1 MKSSR
6 PARSTVVL
14 VAIALGMLGDR
25 TARDAVD
32 RRRYGGAVAPRIAPL
47 RRADAAPAVEAMY
60 RRMDALGNPPPNM
73 HLTFGKNPALY
84 ESWLPFATYVIP
96 ASSLPHRDRQILILR
111 TALTWR
117 SGYVWSQHVEISKF
131 FEVLSDHEIAA
142 LGTAG
147 PPAPEAW
154 SSLECAL
161 ITASDETRTEGEIS
175 EPVWEVLAGAYD
187 EAQLLDV
194 VFTIGQYALISTG
207 LRSLG
212 VELDDGL
219 TLPDWAAS

>member
-1 MKSSR
+1 V
-6 PARSTVVL
+6 P
-14 VAIALGMLGDR
+14 
-25 TARDAVD
+25 
-32 RRRYGGAVAPRIAPL
+32 PRIAPL

-111 TALTWR
+111 TARTWR

-131 FEVLSDHEIAA
+131 FEVLSDQEIAA
-142 LGTAG
+142 LGDESPDSA
-147 PPAPEAW
+147 AW
-154 SSLECAL
+154 SALEHAL
-161 ITASDETRTEGEIS
+161 ITACDETRTEGAIS
-175 EPVWEVLAGAYD
+175 GPVWDVLAGAYD

-194 VFTIGQYALISTG
+194 VFTIGQYALISTS
-207 LRSLG
+207 LRSLE